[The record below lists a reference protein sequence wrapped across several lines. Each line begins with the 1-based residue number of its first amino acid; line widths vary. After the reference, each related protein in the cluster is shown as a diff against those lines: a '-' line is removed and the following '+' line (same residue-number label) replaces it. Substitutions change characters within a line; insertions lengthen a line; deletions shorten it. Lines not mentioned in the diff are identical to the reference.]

1 MFRQWEDVD
10 QDCHFFFSEVKWVAA
25 CTVETILTQR
35 VPAAYRAMG
44 GPLEDS
50 LLLKVSQNT
59 GRDGESSLKTRAC
72 LHGVWQ
78 PSCVKTALGLVHNLL
93 HSHPLMPRNYCFKLH
108 TAYWNC
114 PAQLAPLAGLI
125 SS

>member
-25 CTVETILTQR
+25 CTVETILTQC

-44 GPLEDS
+44 GPLVDS

-59 GRDGESSLKTRAC
+59 GRDGESSLKTRAFFTGSGS
-72 LHGVWQ
+72 LHVL
-78 PSCVKTALGLVHNLL
+78 KLLLVL
-93 HSHPLMPRNYCFKLH
+93 SIICFILTH
-108 TAYWNC
+108 
-114 PAQLAPLAGLI
+114 
-125 SS
+125 